1 MAVEKVLLSGVD
13 FEVTVDGEKAV
24 VEVKGEE
31 NPYLKEAEAAG
42 FTKKQLKEF
51 ADFQN
56 EYVRKAVDTSYVEAK
71 KVLEENK
78 NVQEVEVI
86 IPAGLNKSDKV
97 ETLVVR
103 EKEVRVPGTGEIIKK
118 PAIKVAV
125 ETKLTKVSKA
135 HIKALR
141 DELAEAIAIG

>member
-1 MAVEKVLLSGVD
+1 MAVEKMLLNGVE
-13 FEVTVDGEKAV
+13 FEVTLDGERAV
-24 VEVKGEE
+24 VEVKEDT

-51 ADFQN
+51 ADFQHT
-56 EYVRKAVDTSYVEAK
+56 YVRKAVDTSVEKAK
-71 KVLEENK
+71 EVLKENS

-86 IPAGLNKSDKV
+86 LPAGINKSDKV
-97 ETLVVR
+97 ETLVIR
-103 EKEVRVPGTGEIIKK
+103 EREVRVPGTGETIVK

-125 ETKLTKVSKA
+125 ETKLNKVSKA

-141 DELAEAIAIG
+141 DELAEAIAN